1 MRPANRPC
9 LNSVARLRRCWW
21 FGFVLSCVAS
31 LAQAAP
37 DAETLGKVAAVT
49 LRYANSLGCAVTLDK
64 RNIVPVRLDDRD
76 LFVVL
81 YSIDVGC
88 SGGSAMSRP
97 ALAALKRSTYGTFYV
112 RPEYS
117 SPLST
122 SDQFPAATD
131 RIFLKDGRLGY
142 QGRELGPDDALCCA
156 SVRVEGWAR
165 FKNGKWVADRRD

>member
-1 MRPANRPC
+1 MRLANRSY
-9 LNSVARLRRCWW
+9 LNTVAGLRRWCL
-21 FGFVLSCVAS
+21 GFVLSCVAS

-37 DAETLGKVAAVT
+37 DAKTLGKVAAVT
-49 LRYANSLGCAVTLDK
+49 LSYANSLGCAVTLDK
-64 RNIVPVRLDDRD
+64 RNIVPFRMDDRD

-97 ALAALKRSTYGTFYV
+97 AFAALERNTFGAFYV

-122 SDQFPAATD
+122 SDRFPAATD
-131 RIFLKDGRLGY
+131 RIFLKDGRLVF
-142 QGRELGPDDALCCA
+142 QGRELGPGDALCCA
-156 SVRVEGWAR
+156 SARVEGRAR
-165 FKNGKWVADRRD
+165 FEHGQWIADRRD